1 MPGVFAVLDR
11 LTNALGDRYRV
22 TRELGAGGM
31 ATVYLACDFKHHRD
45 VANQV
50 LRDDVAASSGRYDRV
65 CSCESSQ
72 VLFLRFRNSPPGA
85 KKQVLFEGGHFLP
98 RHPWVSESM
107 RWLDQPYW
115 PVQRP

>member
-1 MPGVFAVLDR
+1 MPGVSAMIDR

-31 ATVYLACDFKHHRD
+31 ATVHLACDLTHDLTHDRD

-65 CSCESSQ
+65 FSCGSLQ
-72 VLFLRFRNSPPGA
+72 VPFLGFRGSPPGA
-85 KKQVLFEGGHFLP
+85 KKQVLVEGGHFLP
-98 RHPWVSESM
+98 RNP
-107 RWLDQPYW
+107 
-115 PVQRP
+115 